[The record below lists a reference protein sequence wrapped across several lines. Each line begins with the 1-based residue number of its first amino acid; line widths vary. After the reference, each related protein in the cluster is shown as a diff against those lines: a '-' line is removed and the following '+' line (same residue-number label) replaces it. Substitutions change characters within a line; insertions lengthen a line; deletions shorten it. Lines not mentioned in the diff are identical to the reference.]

1 MILTSGETLTYKA
14 EGNSR
19 LGPVLYFRRGTN
31 LFFQEKAANT
41 GRTGQLWSIQRN
53 PKNLGVAVRNVPF
66 AIQAAGLVFTGWSL
80 AL

>member
-1 MILTSGETLTYKA
+1 MILTSGETLNVKLKETPGWA
-14 EGNSR
+14 WSCISGEVRIS
-19 LGPVLYFRRGTN
+19 L
-31 LFFQEKAANT
+31 FQEKAANT